1 MRHVVRFPGGWSGR
15 RWLAVAL
22 LWVAAVAAGHALEV
36 TPDLLF
42 QQMEESTE
50 KIHSLVAEVELSSG
64 TLQTFVTLSIQSPDK
79 FAMHFQNDFLRV
91 VFDGEKLWLYIASLA
106 EVFTLDASGG
116 GWLSETLREWVNPR
130 EIVTRITRQTLFSFF
145 DVTLIDTAT
154 LGSITADLGLATATI
169 RAMRF
174 QPLAGSVFKQVFE
187 VGFYHL
193 VFSMETFLPVLV
205 QEFSPEGSQRGTLK
219 VLRYRINEPIP
230 RDRFVFEVPPGV
242 VQVPLTTVLAQK
254 LEQGKDFLVEKVGE
268 MFDRMRRKLNDWGL

>member
-1 MRHVVRFPGGWSGR
+1 MRKAVRFPGGWSVR
-15 RWLAVAL
+15 RWLVVIL
-22 LWVAAVAAGHALEV
+22 VWAATVTAGHALEV

-116 GWLSETLREWVNPR
+116 GWLSESLREWVNPR

-145 DVTLIDTAT
+145 DVALIDTAT
-154 LGSITADLGLATATI
+154 LGSVTADLGLATATI

-174 QPLAGSVFKQVFE
+174 QPLTGSVFKQVFE
-187 VGFYHL
+187 VGYYHL

-205 QEFSPEGSQRGTLK
+205 QEFSPEGSLRGTLK

-254 LEQGKDFLVEKVGE
+254 LEQGKNFLVEKVGE
-268 MFDRMRRKLNDWGL
+268 MFDRMRRKLTDWGL